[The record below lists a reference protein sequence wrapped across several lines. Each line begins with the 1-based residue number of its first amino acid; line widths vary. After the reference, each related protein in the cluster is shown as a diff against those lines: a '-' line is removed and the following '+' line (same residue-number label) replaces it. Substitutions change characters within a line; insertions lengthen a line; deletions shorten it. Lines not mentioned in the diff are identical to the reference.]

1 MPRGGVLSGK
11 VSAALLC
18 ACAIGLALASF
29 AAAAEPDS
37 MSEAR
42 AMGDPA
48 AEAPVL
54 PTPGVIT
61 YKGEEI
67 DEATSVKLGLACM
80 QTAKAYVC
88 KDSTDEFEAGEEAA
102 ASRKNTRKG
111 GARASATCGVNAL
124 WVYQHKQYEGWALG
138 VGNNFYVWVD
148 IVGAGTND
156 EVTSYRTG
164 EASAHLSEG
173 WNGNGWWYPGN
184 TGYCSYHSNI
194 SQPYPEWND
203 RISSRYRY

>member
-1 MPRGGVLSGK
+1 MTRGRVVPGSLL
-11 VSAALLC
+11 AALLC
-18 ACAIGLALASF
+18 FSAIGLSNVSF

-37 MSEAR
+37 MSEAK

-48 AEAPVL
+48 ADAPVL
-54 PTPGVIT
+54 PTPDVIT

-67 DEATSVKLGLACM
+67 GEATSVKLGLACM

-88 KDSTDEFEAGEEAA
+88 KDSTEEFEGGDEAV
-102 ASRKNTRKG
+102 ASKRSG
-111 GARASATCGVNAL
+111 GAHASAACGVNAL

-138 VGNNFYVWVD
+138 VGNTFGKWVD
-148 IVGAGTND
+148 IVGSGTND

-184 TGYCSYHSNI
+184 TGFCAFHSNI
-194 SQPYPEWND
+194 SQPFPEWND
-203 RISSRYRY
+203 RISSRYRF

>member
-1 MPRGGVLSGK
+1 MTRGRALSEKVIAAILCLSAVGLLSAGVS
-11 VSAALLC
+11 V
-18 ACAIGLALASF
+18 
-29 AAAAEPDS
+29 AAEPDS

-48 AEAPVL
+48 ADAPVL

-61 YKGEEI
+61 YNGEEI

-80 QTAKAYVC
+80 QTAKAYIC
-88 KDSTDEFEAGEEAA
+88 KDSTEEFEAGGEAT
-102 ASRKNTRKG
+102 ASRKNTPN
-111 GARASATCGVNAL
+111 GAHASATCGVNAL

-138 VGNNFYVWVD
+138 VGNNFGVWVD
-148 IVGAGTND
+148 IVGVGTND

-164 EASAHLSEG
+164 EASAHLSES
-173 WNGNGWWYPGN
+173 WNGRGNWYPGN

-203 RISSRYRY
+203 RISSRYRF

>member
-1 MPRGGVLSGK
+1 LSGK
-11 VSAALLC
+11 LTAALLC
-18 ACAIGLALASF
+18 VCAVGLLNTGF
-29 AAAAEPDS
+29 AAAAEPSS

-42 AMGDPA
+42 AMDDPA
-48 AEAPVL
+48 ANAPTAA
-54 PTPGVIT
+54 TPEVIL
-61 YKGEEI
+61 YKGKEI
-67 DEATSVKLGLACM
+67 DEATSVELGLACM
-80 QTAKAYVC
+80 QTTKAYVC
-88 KDSTDEFEAGEEAA
+88 KDSTDEFETGGEAA
-102 ASRKNTRKG
+102 TSRKNTRKG
-111 GARASATCGVNAL
+111 AAHASATCGVNAL

-138 VGNNFYVWVD
+138 VGNNFHVWVD

-164 EASAHLSEG
+164 EASAHMSES

-203 RISSRYRY
+203 RISSRYRF

>member
-1 MPRGGVLSGK
+1 MTRGRALSEKVVAAILCLGALGLLSAGVA
-11 VSAALLC
+11 VAA
-18 ACAIGLALASF
+18 G
-29 AAAAEPDS
+29 PDS

-48 AEAPVL
+48 ADAPVL

-80 QTAKAYVC
+80 QTAKAYIC
-88 KDSTDEFEAGEEAA
+88 KDSTEEFEAGDEAA
-102 ASRKNTRKG
+102 ASRKNTRN
-111 GARASATCGVNAL
+111 GAHASAACGVNAL

-138 VGNNFYVWVD
+138 VGYTFGKWID
-148 IVGAGTND
+148 IVGTNTND

-164 EASAHLSEG
+164 EASAHLSES
-173 WNGNGWWYPGN
+173 WNGNGNWYPGN
-184 TGYCSYHSNI
+184 TGYCAYHSNI

-203 RISSRYRY
+203 RISSRYRF

>member
-1 MPRGGVLSGK
+1 MTRGRVLPEK
-11 VSAALLC
+11 VSVALLC
-18 ACAIGLALASF
+18 ICAIGLMNAGI

-48 AEAPVL
+48 ADAPVL
-54 PTPGVIT
+54 RTPDAIT
-61 YKGEEI
+61 YKGKEI

-80 QTAKAYVC
+80 QTATEYIC
-88 KDSTDEFEAGEEAA
+88 KDSTDEFETGGKAT
-102 ASRKNTRKG
+102 ASRKTAGKG
-111 GARASATCGVNAL
+111 AHASAACGVNAL

-138 VGNNFYVWVD
+138 VGNTFGKWVD
-148 IVGAGTND
+148 IVGTSTND

-194 SQPYPEWND
+194 SQPYPDWND
-203 RISSRYRY
+203 RISSRYRF

>member
-1 MPRGGVLSGK
+1 
-11 VSAALLC
+11 
-18 ACAIGLALASF
+18 
-29 AAAAEPDS
+29 
-37 MSEAR
+37 
-42 AMGDPA
+42 MGDPA
-48 AEAPVL
+48 ADAPTAA
-54 PTPGVIT
+54 TPEVIL
-61 YKGEEI
+61 YEGKEI
-67 DEATSVKLGLACM
+67 DEATSVELGLACM

-88 KDSTDEFEAGEEAA
+88 KDSTDEFETGGEAA

-111 GARASATCGVNAL
+111 AAHASAACGVNAL

-138 VGNNFYVWVD
+138 VGNNFHVWVD

-164 EASAHLSEG
+164 EASAHMSES

-203 RISSRYRY
+203 RISSRYRF

>member
-1 MPRGGVLSGK
+1 
-11 VSAALLC
+11 
-18 ACAIGLALASF
+18 
-29 AAAAEPDS
+29 
-37 MSEAR
+37 
-42 AMGDPA
+42 MGDPA
-48 AEAPVL
+48 AEAPTAA
-54 PTPGVIT
+54 TPEVII
-61 YKGEEI
+61 YKGAEI
-67 DEATSVKLGLACM
+67 DEATSVELGLACM

-88 KDSTDEFEAGEEAA
+88 KDSTDEFETGGEAA

-111 GARASATCGVNAL
+111 AAHASAACGVNAL

-138 VGNNFYVWVD
+138 VGNNFHVWVD

-164 EASAHLSEG
+164 EASAHMSES

-184 TGYCSYHSNI
+184 TGYCSYHSNF

-203 RISSRYRY
+203 RISSRYRF